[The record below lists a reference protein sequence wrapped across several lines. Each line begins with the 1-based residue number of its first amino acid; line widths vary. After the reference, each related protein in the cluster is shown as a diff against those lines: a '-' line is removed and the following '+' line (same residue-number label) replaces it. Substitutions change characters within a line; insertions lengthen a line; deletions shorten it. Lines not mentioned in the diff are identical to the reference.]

1 MKNKWLIGA
10 LSCVMAAT
18 LCLGIVACNKT
29 PKTGMTDEEIAQ
41 AGITTLNGIYLD
53 GDGKVKNYETP
64 DDYQVLAKT
73 RVAEEF
79 LNVTWSV
86 TSETENIQNYVSIG
100 TEADASARY
109 TIDITRATFDIE
121 YTLTASITVG
131 QATKT
136 ANYAHKI
143 PKKSSED
150 AITAT
155 LDFSTDAARTSISTV
170 QQIWESNGLKLTN
183 DKAGSSTAT
192 NNAGDNA
199 GHIRLYAGSKVTIE
213 FPGIKIIT
221 FRSLTTYEYFPN
233 LQTVL
238 SNAGYTA
245 DQLVV
250 DEEAGTVKLTLTTP
264 VDFLEFT
271 ATKQLR
277 ITSID
282 VEGTEGGAT
291 AEQNVAAVKA
301 WLTVSQTSFNSP
313 TTIALATEKVGTT
326 ISWAMKE
333 ASEYAKVEDGNL
345 VITKLPE
352 EGEQKATLVA
362 TISSGTA
369 KDTKEFELTFT
380 HEIKLENDGT
390 AEHPYTVAD
399 VYKLASTLESGKV
412 YQENGQSVSMYVKG
426 IVTAEGS
433 WAPSYSNWQDVIIA
447 DTPSG
452 TQTLKLYGLNP
463 GAGLSETNGPK
474 VGGTLVVVGAL
485 KNYNGTLELTFD
497 GSIKLNITDYT
508 APVDNRT
515 AQEKVDAALQALA
528 DTFTVTKAG
537 ETDLPASTEPDVTFA
552 WSTTDQ
558 TYTITGNKINVSALP
573 AADATVTATVTAT
586 CGTEAVTDNTKTVT
600 ITIRAKSDEP
610 APGSGDGTEAKPF
623 TVSDITE
630 IFKSLDSYAYYTADG
645 TNPALV
651 YITGIIT
658 VVGTT
663 DDYGIKNFYIAAT
676 AGDTEND
683 ILIYSLNWSDT
694 VKSGT
699 KFTVGDTIVIQAY
712 LQNYNGTYE
721 ITYWREGTSPSYKYH
736 NGYIVGHTPVGG
748 EVTPPTP
755 SDADATISFADTTN
769 RTSVSTEVQIWK
781 QNNVTVTVSKGGS
794 NQDINET
801 YFNPLRIYQSN
812 TVKIEYT
819 SAMAKIVF
827 HCGTYQ
833 NKDYPGA
840 LKTSLAGVAGI
851 TVTVDGLDVTVTFET
866 AATSLEFTASAQIRL
881 ESIDVYADGGTVD
894 PEPTPDENTA
904 TYDVSTKNYA
914 NSNKVTTVTEG
925 DVTFTFSK
933 GSGTSDPAY
942 YNTGAAVRLYPNNT
956 LTVSVGAGYYITKIV
971 FTYGTGDSAD
981 NAITVNKGTFTTDTW
996 EGSTQTVIL
1005 TAGGTSGHRRI
1016 TSVVVTYVATT
1027 HEHHYNVAHDAGT
1040 FMHTY
1045 TCDAEGC
1052 YDKSYSAACALEN
1065 NKCSA
1070 CNETYTEQQIKDALF
1085 ALTKGQS
1092 LPGTTYQLTG
1102 KVLRIDSAYDSK
1114 YGNVTFTM
1122 KIDGKEVQAYR
1133 TSGEKAE
1140 TVKPGDTVAVKG
1152 GLTNYNGTYQFSAG
1166 TILNLTEGELTAEE
1180 KVAEVKNWLTL
1191 PEAADNTITLPEVP
1205 DWANGVSLSAES
1217 NKTASLTVEGT
1228 TLKLIPGDAD
1238 TDVTVTVTISCEG
1251 ATSVTK
1257 EFTVKVPAKLPE
1269 GSGTATYDPS
1279 KKYTANT
1286 KVTTETVDD
1295 VTLVFSKGQ
1304 GSNDPQ
1310 YYTGGTAIRAY
1321 AKNTITISVPAGKLI
1336 SKITITFGSGGD
1348 SNAITADGGTY
1359 ADGVWTGSAQSVV
1372 FTIGGTNGNRRIA
1385 KIEVVY
1391 APAAAAAA
1399 VSAPAEVAVLP
1410 GKQF

>member
-10 LSCVMAAT
+10 LSCVMATT

-86 TSETENIQNYVSIG
+86 TSETENIQKYVSIG

-199 GHIRLYAGSKVTIE
+199 RHIRLYAGSKVTIE

-238 SNAGYTA
+238 SNAGYTE

-301 WLTVSQTSFNSP
+301 WLTVSQTSFNSQ

-369 KDTKEFELTFT
+369 KDTKEFTLTFT
-380 HEIKLENDGT
+380 PEIKLENDGT

-433 WAPSYSNWQDVIIA
+433 WASSHSNWQDVIIA

-497 GSIKLNITDYT
+497 GSIKLTITDYT

-515 AQEKVDAALQALA
+515 AQQKVDAALQALA

-558 TYTITGNKINVSALP
+558 TYPITGNKINVSALP
-573 AADATVTATVTAT
+573 AANATVTATVTAT
-586 CGTEAVTDNTKTVT
+586 CGTEAVTNNTKTVT
-600 ITIRAKSDEP
+600 ITIRAESTEP
-610 APGSGDGTEAKPF
+610 APGSGDGTVDHPYSVAEA
-623 TVSDITE
+623 TE
-630 IFKSLDSYAYYTADG
+630 IIAGLG
-645 TNPALV
+645 TETVYKVNGEIALV
-651 YITGIIT
+651 YVKGIVT
-658 VVGTT
+658 VKGKT
-663 DDYGIKNFYIAAT
+663 DDYGIKEYFMADV

-683 ILIYSLNWSDT
+683 ISVYNLNWGT
-694 VKSGT
+694 VKKGT
-699 KFTVGDTIVIQAY
+699 EINVGDTIIVTGY
-712 LQNYNGTYE
+712 LQNFNGTYE
-721 ITYWREGTSPSYKYH
+721 VSSYKDTSWH
-736 NGYIVGHTPVGG
+736 NGTVEAHTPVGG
-748 EVTPPTP
+748 TVTPPTP
-755 SDADATISFADTTN
+755 SEEVKLPDGDVKLDFSSVTEKGTEITSGDATDYFKGFTESADFTAATVTEKVYKGNGTGGGDYENAGGMLKLGTSKVSAIITLTFAKNVTKVVIMAQGWPGKSDTLAVNDGTAQTMSGSEKALYTFELTAPAKEIKITSNLRAFIFGIVVTFEGGTTTPKTDAEKLADAKAALKLSKTSLDAVGAEVELPATQGDASVTYELSAASDLVKIEGGKLTVLKLPESDTEITIKATLTVGQETDNVDLKVTVKAASTEPATNYGTLEDPLTVAEALALAKTECATQDDVTKELVYVTGVALTTPENKGSYYGSVEIADAGTQTKILIYSVSVRSGVVAPAQNDVLVVCGYIKNYYGTIEFATNNNIYVYIEKNTRGESTITLGEHAGATVTGLEEGLTKTNGTEVSFTVTAEQGKKIVAVKANGETLKAESENTYKFTVEGNMTITVETAGESEAVAELLYSLNSNEQPVGTNNNYANTCQVTYNGVTWVVAGNAKVDSGGAQKPWRFGGKNITAVDRALTGKTAISGKVTKITLQLTDGGSITVNSVTLKVYKSDPTISGAEL
-769 RTSVSTEVQIWK
+769 VSTKDIAYQKGVAVDIMAGEDDWTNCFFQIVF
-781 QNNVTVTVSKGGS
+781 NVTVGSSNKYVSI
-794 NQDINET
+794 DT
-801 YFNPLRIYQSN
+801 
-812 TVKIEYT
+812 
-819 SAMAKIVF
+819 
-827 HCGTYQ
+827 
-833 NKDYPGA
+833 
-840 LKTSLAGVAGI
+840 
-851 TVTVDGLDVTVTFET
+851 
-866 AATSLEFTASAQIRL
+866 LEF
-881 ESIDVYADGGTVD
+881 
-894 PEPTPDENTA
+894 
-904 TYDVSTKNYA
+904 
-914 NSNKVTTVTEG
+914 
-925 DVTFTFSK
+925 
-933 GSGTSDPAY
+933 
-942 YNTGAAVRLYPNNT
+942 
-956 LTVSVGAGYYITKIV
+956 
-971 FTYGTGDSAD
+971 YGT
-981 NAITVNKGTFTTDTW
+981 
-996 EGSTQTVIL
+996 
-1005 TAGGTSGHRRI
+1005 
-1016 TSVVVTYVATT
+1016 
-1027 HEHHYNVAHDAGT
+1027 
-1040 FMHTY
+1040 
-1045 TCDAEGC
+1045 
-1052 YDKSYSAACALEN
+1052 
-1065 NKCSA
+1065 
-1070 CNETYTEQQIKDALF
+1070 
-1085 ALTKGQS
+1085 
-1092 LPGTTYQLTG
+1092 
-1102 KVLRIDSAYDSK
+1102 
-1114 YGNVTFTM
+1114 
-1122 KIDGKEVQAYR
+1122 
-1133 TSGEKAE
+1133 
-1140 TVKPGDTVAVKG
+1140 
-1152 GLTNYNGTYQFSAG
+1152 
-1166 TILNLTEGELTAEE
+1166 
-1180 KVAEVKNWLTL
+1180 
-1191 PEAADNTITLPEVP
+1191 
-1205 DWANGVSLSAES
+1205 
-1217 NKTASLTVEGT
+1217 
-1228 TLKLIPGDAD
+1228 
-1238 TDVTVTVTISCEG
+1238 
-1251 ATSVTK
+1251 
-1257 EFTVKVPAKLPE
+1257 PA
-1269 GSGTATYDPS
+1269 
-1279 KKYTANT
+1279 
-1286 KVTTETVDD
+1286 
-1295 VTLVFSKGQ
+1295 
-1304 GSNDPQ
+1304 
-1310 YYTGGTAIRAY
+1310 
-1321 AKNTITISVPAGKLI
+1321 
-1336 SKITITFGSGGD
+1336 
-1348 SNAITADGGTY
+1348 
-1359 ADGVWTGSAQSVV
+1359 
-1372 FTIGGTNGNRRIA
+1372 
-1385 KIEVVY
+1385 
-1391 APAAAAAA
+1391 AAAAAA